1 MTNAIALVIATMIVA
16 LFLLDA
22 GVLHWGLPVL
32 VGRSVAHGVVQ
43 HHTITDVADDGFHA
57 LRNVRHVEQTRVGWR
72 WQRIACYLSTELLQ
86 PQAQPASFE
95 TGVPGKEYFF
105 VAPE

>member
-32 VGRSVAHGVVQ
+32 VGRSVAQ
-43 HHTITDVADDGFHA
+43 LIEWLSF
-57 LRNVRHVEQTRVGWR
+57 WR
-72 WQRIACYLSTELLQ
+72 
-86 PQAQPASFE
+86 
-95 TGVPGKEYFF
+95 
-105 VAPE
+105 